1 MAACSEGNYV
11 LDFQERVQ
19 HLEGQLKEMESEK
32 ERELNAL
39 RKEKRELIHTSQ
51 TVRRIDDTVAIT
63 ITTTAT
69 AT

>member
-1 MAACSEGNYV
+1 MAACSEANYV

-32 ERELNAL
+32 ERELKAL

-51 TVRRIDDTVAIT
+51 TVRRIHDTVAIT
-63 ITTTAT
+63 ITTTTT